1 MKLLIR
7 IIISIIIAILLS
19 SMEVSG
25 NLTILQ
31 ILFITLIFMFT
42 LSKRMLISFNLSKVL
57 NEKIRKTLKSN
68 IEHSR
73 NMLFDDFLT
82 SFVVV
87 IVATIYDERY
97 LHRTF
102 DIMLMAIIV
111 IIVSL
116 IYQAYNFYKL
126 HKLKT
131 DIENAIAEEELIE

>member
-7 IIISIIIAILLS
+7 TIISIIIAILLS
-19 SMEVSG
+19 YIGVSG

-31 ILFITLIFMFT
+31 ILFIILVFVFT
-42 LSKRMLISFNLSKVL
+42 LSKSLLISFNLSKVL
-57 NEKIRKTLKSN
+57 NERIRKTLQSN

-87 IVATIYDERY
+87 IVATICDERY

-102 DIMLMAIIV
+102 DIMLMVIIV

-131 DIENAIAEEELIE
+131 DIENAIAVEELIE

>member
-7 IIISIIIAILLS
+7 TIISIIIAILLS
-19 SMEVSG
+19 YIGVSG

-31 ILFITLIFMFT
+31 ILFIILVFVFT
-42 LSKRMLISFNLSKVL
+42 LSKRLLISFNLSKVL
-57 NEKIRKTLKSN
+57 NEKIRKTLQSN
-68 IEHSR
+68 IKYSR

-87 IVATIYDERY
+87 IIATICDGRY
-97 LHRTF
+97 LCRTF

-116 IYQAYNFYKL
+116 IYQAYNFHKL
-126 HKLKT
+126 RKLKT